1 MATDT
6 IAAVNEPV
14 EPVEAKKRKFRFPTA
29 YTILALLIVLV
40 AVMTYVIPAG
50 RYDYQDGSP
59 VPGTFKYV
67 DPNPQGL
74 ADMLVAPINGMYGI
88 QGADGQISTYAEGAL
103 YGAIGVALFVLMIGG
118 FLGVTMKTGAI
129 DAGIGAA
136 VRRLEKRGTLLIIIL
151 MAIFALGGSTY
162 GMAEETLAFY
172 PLIIAA
178 LIALGYDAL
187 TAVAV
192 IMLGAGIGTLA
203 STVNPFATGIASG
216 FAGIPLGDGI
226 VLRVIMLVA
235 FTAVGMWFVTRYAN
249 KVKANPSASRVAG
262 MKEANE
268 EHFLRKGEG
277 TATATPDLSGQRKVI
292 LIVFAL
298 AFVIMI
304 WSVIPWADLSIYFIP
319 TAGWWFAE
327 LAALFL
333 VAGIIIGI
341 IGRLGEEGLVNAFV
355 DGARD
360 LLGVAL
366 IVGLARGISV
376 IMNNGLITDT
386 VLNFLATFLADLK
399 QVPFINAVFLA
410 YLPLAF
416 LIPSSSGLAT
426 VTMPI
431 MAPLAD
437 LAGVPRSLVVTAYQS
452 ASGLLNLF
460 TPTFAVVMGGLAIG
474 RVPIGTWWRF
484 VLPLVIILG
493 ILTAI
498 MLSLGVLFGVP

>member
-1 MATDT
+1 MAANP
-6 IAAVNEPV
+6 AANADKPE
-14 EPVEAKKRKFRFPTA
+14 ETKKRKFKFPTA
-29 YTILALLIVLV
+29 YTILALLIVLI
-40 AVMTYVIPAG
+40 AIMTYVIPAG
-50 RYDYQDGSP
+50 SFDYQDGSP
-59 VPGTFKYV
+59 VPGTYKTLP
-67 DPNPQGL
+67 PNPQGL
-74 ADMLVAPINGMYGI
+74 GDVILAPINGMYGI
-88 QGADGQISTYAEGAL
+88 QGSDGQISTYAEGAL
-103 YGAIGVALFVLMIGG
+103 YGAINVALFVLMIGG

-136 VRRLEKRGTLLIIIL
+136 VKRLEKRGNLLIIIL
-151 MAIFALGGSTY
+151 MAIFALGGTTY

-172 PLIIAA
+172 PLVIAA
-178 LIALGYDAL
+178 MIALGFDAL
-187 TAVAV
+187 VAVAT

-203 STVNPFATGIASG
+203 STVNPFATGIASA

-226 VLRVIMLVA
+226 VLRVIMLIVC
-235 FTAVGMWFVTRYAN
+235 TGVGMWYVTRYAK
-249 KVKANPSASRVAG
+249 KVKANPSASRIAD

-268 EHFLRKGEG
+268 EHFLRKGESG
-277 TATATPDLSGQRKVI
+277 VAETPPLTGQRKII
-292 LIVFAL
+292 LIVFSL
-298 AFVIMI
+298 AFVVMI
-304 WSVIPWADLSIYFIP
+304 WSVIPWADLGITLIP
-319 TAGWWFAE
+319 TVGWWFAE

-333 VAGIIIGI
+333 VAAIIIGI
-341 IGRLGEEGLVNAFV
+341 IGRLGEEGLVNTFV

-376 IMNNGLITDT
+376 LMNNGLITDT
-386 VLNFLATFLADLK
+386 VLNFLANALAGLQ
-399 QVPFINAVFLA
+399 QVPFINAVYLS

-431 MAPLAD
+431 MAPLGE
-437 LAGVPRSLVVTAYQS
+437 LAGVPKSLIVTAYQS

-484 VLPLVIILG
+484 VMPLVIILG
-493 ILTAI
+493 IIIAI
-498 MLSLGVLFGVP
+498 LLSLGVVLNVP

>member
-1 MATDT
+1 MAAIPISSADK
-6 IAAVNEPV
+6 P
-14 EPVEAKKRKFRFPTA
+14 EAKKKRKFKFPTA
-29 YTILALLIVLV
+29 YTILALLIVLI
-40 AVMTYVIPAG
+40 AIMTYVIPAG
-50 RYDYQDGSP
+50 SFEYKDGSP
-59 VPGTFKYV
+59 VPGTYKTV
-67 DPNPQGL
+67 PPNPQGL
-74 ADMLVAPINGMYGI
+74 SAVILAPINGMYGI
-88 QGADGQISTYAEGAL
+88 QGNDGQISTYASGAL
-103 YGAIGVALFVLMIGG
+103 YGAINVALFVLMIGG

-136 VRRLEKRGTLLIIIL
+136 VKRLEKRGNLLIIIL
-151 MAIFALGGSTY
+151 MAIFALGGTTY

-172 PLIIAA
+172 PLVIAA
-178 LIALGYDAL
+178 MIALGFDAL
-187 TAVAV
+187 AAVAT

-203 STVNPFATGIASG
+203 STVNPFATGIASA

-226 VLRVIMLVA
+226 VLRVIMLIVCS
-235 FTAVGMWFVTRYAN
+235 AVGMWYVTRYAK
-249 KVKANPSASRVAG
+249 KVKSNPSSSRVAD

-277 TATATPDLSGQRKVI
+277 ESAETPPLTGQRKII

-298 AFVIMI
+298 AFVVMI
-304 WSVIPWADLSIYFIP
+304 WSVIPWADLGITLIP
-319 TAGWWFAE
+319 TVGWWFAE

-333 VAGIIIGI
+333 VAAIIIGI
-341 IGRLGEEGLVNAFV
+341 IGRLGEEGLVNTFV

-376 IMNNGLITDT
+376 LMNNGLITDT
-386 VLNFLATFLADLK
+386 VLNFLANALAGLR
-399 QVPFINAVFLA
+399 QVPFINAVFLS

-431 MAPLAD
+431 MAPLGE
-437 LAGVPRSLVVTAYQS
+437 LAGVPKSLIVTAYQS

-484 VLPLVIILG
+484 VMPLVVILG
-493 ILTAI
+493 VIIAVL
-498 MLSLGVLFGVP
+498 LSLGVVLGAA

>member
-1 MATDT
+1 VASTETTPDAFFSSAQT
-6 IAAVNEPV
+6 R
-14 EPVEAKKRKFRFPTA
+14 KRTFKFPTA
-29 YTILALLIVLV
+29 YTILALLIVVIGVL
-40 AVMTYVIPAG
+40 TFVIPAG
-50 RYDYQDGSP
+50 RFEYVDGSP
-59 VPGTFKYV
+59 VPGTYQPV
-67 DPNPQGL
+67 EQNPQGL
-74 ADMLVAPINGMYGI
+74 GDMLVAPINGMYGI

-136 VRRLEKRGTLLIIIL
+136 VKRLEKRGALLIAIL
-151 MAIFALGGSTY
+151 MAIFALGGTTY

-172 PLIIAA
+172 PLVIAA
-178 LIALGYDAL
+178 MIALGYDSL
-187 TAVAV
+187 TAVAT

-203 STVNPFATGIASG
+203 STVNPFATGIASA

-226 VLRVIMLVA
+226 VLRVIMLIVC
-235 FTAVGMWFVTRYAN
+235 TGVGIWFVTRYAK
-249 KVKANPSASRVAG
+249 KVKASPSASRVAS

-268 EHFLRKGEG
+268 AHFLRKGEG
-277 TATATPDLSGQRKVI
+277 GAAETPDLTGQRKVI
-292 LIVFAL
+292 LAVFGL
-298 AFVIMI
+298 AFAVMI
-304 WSVIPWADLSIYFIP
+304 WSVIPWADLGITLIP
-319 TAGWWFAE
+319 TVGWWFAE

-376 IMNNGLITDT
+376 LMNNGLITDT
-386 VLNFLATFLADLK
+386 VLNFLANILAGLK

-431 MAPLAD
+431 MAPLGD
-437 LAGVPRSLVVTAYQS
+437 LAGVPRSLIVTAYQS

-474 RVPIGTWWRF
+474 RVPIAAWWRF

-493 ILTAI
+493 VIVAVL
-498 MLSLGVLFGVP
+498 LSLGVILGLA

>member
-1 MATDT
+1 M
-6 IAAVNEPV
+6 E
-14 EPVEAKKRKFRFPTA
+14 KKRSFKFPTA
-29 YTILALLIVLV
+29 YTILALLIVAIALL
-40 AVMTYVIPAG
+40 TYVIPAG
-50 RYDYQDGSP
+50 SFQYQDGSP
-59 VPGTFKYV
+59 VPGTYQRV
-67 DPNPQGL
+67 DPNPQGI
-74 ADMLVAPINGMYGI
+74 ADILVAPINGMYGI

-136 VRRLEKRGTLLIIIL
+136 VKRLEKQGTLLITIL

-178 LIALGYDAL
+178 LIALGYDSL
-187 TAVAV
+187 TAVAT

-226 VLRVIMLVA
+226 VLRVIMLIIC
-235 FTAVGMWFVTRYAN
+235 TAVGMWFVTRYAK
-249 KVKANPSASRVAG
+249 KVKADPSASLVASMRV
-262 MKEANE
+262 ANE
-268 EHFLRKGEG
+268 EHFLRRGDEQAG
-277 TATATPDLSGQRKVI
+277 VPELTGQRKVI
-292 LIVFAL
+292 LTVFAL

-304 WSVIPWADLSIYFIP
+304 WSVIPWSDLGLTVIP

-333 VAGIIIGI
+333 VAGIVIGI
-341 IGRLGEEGLVNAFV
+341 IGRLGEEGLVNTFV

-366 IVGLARGISV
+366 IVGLARGVSV
-376 IMNNGLITDT
+376 LMNNGLITDT
-386 VLNFLATFLADLK
+386 VLDFLATALAGLR

-431 MAPLAD
+431 MAPLGE
-437 LAGVPRSLVVTAYQS
+437 LAGVPKSLIVTAYQS

-474 RVPIGTWWRF
+474 RVPISTWWRF
-484 VLPLVIILG
+484 VMPLVIILG
-493 ILTAI
+493 VIVAVL
-498 MLSLGVLFGVP
+498 LSLGVVFGAS

>member
-1 MATDT
+1 VATADVSQPLDET
-6 IAAVNEPV
+6 GAESS
-14 EPVEAKKRKFRFPTA
+14 AKKRKFKFPTA
-29 YTILALLIVLV
+29 YTILALLIVVIALL
-40 AVMTYVIPAG
+40 TYVIPAG
-50 RYDYQDGSP
+50 RFEYQDGSP
-59 VPGTFKYV
+59 VPGTYQPV
-67 DPNPQGL
+67 ESHPQGV
-74 ADMLVAPINGMYGI
+74 ADILVAPINGMYGI

-136 VRRLEKRGTLLIIIL
+136 VKRLEKRGTLLIVIL

-187 TAVAV
+187 TAVAT

-226 VLRVIMLVA
+226 VLRVIMLIIC
-235 FTAVGMWFVTRYAN
+235 TAVGMWFVTRYAK
-249 KVKANPSASRVAG
+249 KVKTNPSASRVAD
-262 MKEANE
+262 MRAANE
-268 EHFLRKGEG
+268 ERFLRRGDEQAG
-277 TATATPDLSGQRKVI
+277 VPELTRQRKII
-292 LIVFAL
+292 LTVFAL

-304 WSVIPWADLSIYFIP
+304 WSVIPWADLGITLIP
-319 TAGWWFAE
+319 TVGWWFAE

-333 VAGIIIGI
+333 VAGIVIGI
-341 IGRLGEEGLVNAFV
+341 IGRLGEEGLVNTFV

-376 IMNNGLITDT
+376 LMNNGLITDT
-386 VLNFLATFLADLK
+386 VLNFLANALAGLR
-399 QVPFINAVFLA
+399 QVPFINAVFLS

-431 MAPLAD
+431 MAPLGD
-437 LAGVPRSLVVTAYQS
+437 LAGVPKSLIVTAYQS

-474 RVPIGTWWRF
+474 RVPIATWWRF
-484 VLPLVIILG
+484 VLPLVVILG
-493 ILTAI
+493 VIVAIL
-498 MLSLGVLFGVP
+498 LSLGVVFGAS

>member
-1 MATDT
+1 MAVQTLSE
-6 IAAVNEPV
+6 AAEPV
-14 EPVEAKKRKFRFPTA
+14 AKKRTFKFPTA
-29 YTILALLIVLV
+29 YTILALLIVVIGVL
-40 AVMTYVIPAG
+40 TYIIPAG
-50 RYDYQDGSP
+50 RFEYVDGSP
-59 VPGTFKYV
+59 VPGTYQPV
-67 DPNPQGL
+67 EQNPQGL
-74 ADMLVAPINGMYGI
+74 GDMILAPINGMYGI

-103 YGAIGVALFVLMIGG
+103 YGAINVALFVLMIGG

-136 VRRLEKRGTLLIIIL
+136 VKRLEKRGTLLIVIL
-151 MAIFALGGSTY
+151 MAIFALGGTTY

-178 LIALGYDAL
+178 MIALGYDSL
-187 TAVAV
+187 TAVAT

-203 STVNPFATGIASG
+203 STVNPFATGIASA

-226 VLRVIMLVA
+226 VLRVIMLIVC
-235 FTAVGMWFVTRYAN
+235 TGVGMWFVTRYAN
-249 KVKANPSASRVAG
+249 KVKANPATSRVAG
-262 MKEANE
+262 MKAANE

-277 TATATPDLSGQRKVI
+277 GSAETPELTGQRKVI
-292 LIVFAL
+292 LIVFGL
-298 AFVIMI
+298 AFVVMI
-304 WSVIPWADLSIYFIP
+304 WSVIPWADLGITLIP
-319 TAGWWFAE
+319 TVGWWFAE

-333 VAGIIIGI
+333 VAAIIIGL
-341 IGRLGEEGLVNAFV
+341 IGRLGEEGFVNTFV

-376 IMNNGLITDT
+376 LMNNGLITDT
-386 VLNFLATFLADLK
+386 VLNFLANILAGLK

-431 MAPLAD
+431 MAPLGD
-437 LAGVPRSLVVTAYQS
+437 LAGVPRSLIVTAYQS

-493 ILTAI
+493 ILIAAL
-498 MLSLGVLFGVP
+498 LSLGAMLRI

>member
-1 MATDT
+1 MAANP
-6 IAAVNEPV
+6 AANADKP
-14 EPVEAKKRKFRFPTA
+14 EATKKRKFKFPTA
-29 YTILALLIVLV
+29 YTILALLIVLI
-40 AVMTYVIPAG
+40 AIMTYVIPAG
-50 RYDYQDGSP
+50 SFDYKDGSP
-59 VPGTFKYV
+59 VPGTYKPLP
-67 DPNPQGL
+67 PNPQGL
-74 ADMLVAPINGMYGI
+74 GAVILAPINGMYGI
-88 QGADGQISTYAEGAL
+88 QGSDGQISTYASGAL
-103 YGAIGVALFVLMIGG
+103 YGAINVALFVLMIGG

-136 VRRLEKRGTLLIIIL
+136 VKRLEKRGNLLIIIL
-151 MAIFALGGSTY
+151 MAIFALGGTTY

-172 PLIIAA
+172 PLVIAA
-178 LIALGYDAL
+178 MIALGFDAL
-187 TAVAV
+187 VAVAT

-203 STVNPFATGIASG
+203 STVNPFATGIASA

-226 VLRVIMLVA
+226 VLRVIMLIVCSG
-235 FTAVGMWFVTRYAN
+235 VGMWYVTRYAK
-249 KVKANPSASRVAG
+249 KVKANPSASRVAD

-277 TATATPDLSGQRKVI
+277 ELAETPPLTGQRKII
-292 LIVFAL
+292 LIVFML
-298 AFVIMI
+298 AFVVMI
-304 WSVIPWADLSIYFIP
+304 WSVIPWADLGITLIP
-319 TAGWWFAE
+319 TVGWWFAE

-333 VAGIIIGI
+333 VAAIIIGI
-341 IGRLGEEGLVNAFV
+341 IGRLGEEGLVNTFI

-376 IMNNGLITDT
+376 LMNNGLITDT
-386 VLNFLATFLADLK
+386 VLNFLANALAGLR
-399 QVPFINAVFLA
+399 QVPFINAVYLS

-431 MAPLAD
+431 MAPLGE
-437 LAGVPRSLVVTAYQS
+437 LAGVPKSLIVTAYQS

-484 VLPLVIILG
+484 VMPLVVILG
-493 ILTAI
+493 IIIAI
-498 MLSLGVLFGVP
+498 LLSLGVVFGVA